1 MHAPLPKYSLG
12 HRPTSLFKQ
21 NARTKH
27 LLVSLMLTTRIL
39 QNWTEVSPTV
49 TSFVIQIP
57 TITWYI
63 S

>member
-27 LLVSLMLTTRIL
+27 LLVSLMLTTRIV
-39 QNWTEVSPTV
+39 QNWTEVGLLSPV
-49 TSFVIQIP
+49 L
-57 TITWYI
+57 
-63 S
+63 